1 MKTSE
6 KADTSSKHKTTIA
19 DVNAVKHEATTA
31 EANAKVEGDNA
42 ILHQLLKTCSTFK
55 IKFISYH
62 TFSSPVSVLFLTQPY
77 KNCVLDV
84 ISRSEKKNL
93 HFTPA

>member
-31 EANAKVEGDNA
+31 EANAKVEGDN
-42 ILHQLLKTCSTFK
+42 
-55 IKFISYH
+55 
-62 TFSSPVSVLFLTQPY
+62 SSPITEDLFNIPKDTENTCL
-77 KNCVLDV
+77 
-84 ISRSEKKNL
+84 RSP
-93 HFTPA
+93 FRPQC